1 VNLCGTTR
9 LLVIGFLIGIAVAGL
24 TGSDA
29 LGWLAGLAGGG
40 ALWLVQRRLGI
51 TTACA
56 TDPRARFDE
65 AELAD
70 LDRFPR
76 ADVDLLDR

>member
-1 VNLCGTTR
+1 MNLCGTTR
-9 LLVIGFLIGIAVAGL
+9 LLVFGFLAGIAVAGL

-29 LGWLAGLAGGG
+29 LGWLAGLATAGV
-40 ALWLVQRRLGI
+40 AWLVQRRLGI

-56 TDPRARFDE
+56 TDPRARFE
-65 AELAD
+65 AHELAD

-76 ADVDLLDR
+76 VDVPLLDD

>member
-1 VNLCGTTR
+1 MNLCGTTR
-9 LLVIGFLIGIAVAGL
+9 LVVIGFLVGIAVAGL

-29 LGWLAGLAGGG
+29 LGWLAGLAAGGV
-40 ALWLVQRRLGI
+40 LWLVQRRLGI
-51 TTACA
+51 TGACA
-56 TDPRARFDE
+56 TDPRSRFD
-65 AELAD
+65 AQELAD